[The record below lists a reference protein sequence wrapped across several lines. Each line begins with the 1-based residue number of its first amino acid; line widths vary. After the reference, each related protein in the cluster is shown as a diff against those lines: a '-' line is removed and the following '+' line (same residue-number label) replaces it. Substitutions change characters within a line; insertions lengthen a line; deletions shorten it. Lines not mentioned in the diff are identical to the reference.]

1 MTGSQAA
8 RSVVKETPVAILPKT
23 LTGRRESASY
33 LPAWIVTLLRVPLVA
48 KIAGANAF
56 IVTAALLVALHG
68 GTDGQATRLWLVLL
82 ASLGLG
88 LVVNA
93 TLVVIALRPLNELE
107 QTARRVWQGELD
119 ARVPSSS
126 VADAGIQR
134 VGNTLNILLDGLSA
148 DRSRLRAL
156 AKQVIEAGDRERAS
170 IARELHDSTAQTLAA
185 LLLELSV
192 LAGENADPRLNGRI
206 ARVRAIVGDVLDE
219 VRLLAHTV
227 HPRVL
232 DDLGLVAAL
241 QLLARES
248 MERGSS
254 LVEYIGPLKVEPLD
268 PACASALYRV
278 AQEAAGNAMR
288 HAQARTI
295 SIRLNVSNAEADLEI
310 MDDGIG
316 FVPADV
322 ERRRPGMGLFTMR
335 ERAALVGGR
344 LTIQSDAGRGTR
356 VVATVPLSAA
366 SPAPTERL
374 ATIGTGNS
382 WKPRAEE

>member
-1 MTGSQAA
+1 M
-8 RSVVKETPVAILPKT
+8 
-23 LTGRRESASY
+23 
-33 LPAWIVTLLRVPLVA
+33 LLRVPLVG
-48 KIAGANAF
+48 KIAGANAI

-68 GTDGQATRLWLVLL
+68 GTGGQATRLWLVLL
-82 ASLGLG
+82 VALGMG

-93 TLVVIALRPLNELE
+93 TLVIIALRPLNELE
-107 QTARRVWQGELD
+107 RTARRVWQGELD
-119 ARVPSSS
+119 ARVPASS

-192 LAGENADPRLNGRI
+192 LAGENADPRLNSRI

-248 MERGSS
+248 MDRGSS
-254 LVEYIGPLKVEPLD
+254 LVEYVGPTKVEPLD
-268 PACASALYRV
+268 PACGSALYRV
-278 AQEAAGNAMR
+278 AQEAVGNAMR
-288 HAQARTI
+288 HAQAGTI
-295 SIRLNVSNAEADLEI
+295 SIRLNVRNAEAELEI
-310 MDDGIG
+310 EDDGIG
-316 FVPADV
+316 FVLADV

-366 SPAPTERL
+366 SPAPTDRL